1 MTKGLVAVLSL
12 FLASGVS
19 AQTPSDL
26 AAKYAHHE
34 VYEVEP
40 GVQMT
45 AKFAANG
52 SVCEMKVEQERFLKD
67 KIDMRF
73 GIDRDQIDRLVDQL
87 VPASERGAKDKK
99 DNGMSIGTGQVNETV
114 WRYANVDV
122 HVLSTISGYAEISVF
137 TIGWHHRKC

>member
-1 MTKGLVAVLSL
+1 MTKCLVAVLSL
-12 FLASGVS
+12 ILASAVS
-19 AQTPSDL
+19 AQTALDL

-34 VYEVEP
+34 VYEVQP

-67 KIDMRF
+67 GVDMRP
-73 GIDRDQIDRLVDQL
+73 GIDRDQIDRLVDIL
-87 VPASERGAKDKK
+87 VPASERGAKDKEHP
-99 DNGMSIGTGQVNETV
+99 GMSIGTGQVSETM

-122 HVLSTISGYAEISVF
+122 HVLSTISEYSETSAF
-137 TIGWHHRKC
+137 TITWRHRKC

>member
-1 MTKGLVAVLSL
+1 MTKGLVAALTL
-12 FLASGVS
+12 FLASVVS
-19 AQTPSDL
+19 AQTASDL
-26 AAKYAHHE
+26 AAKYEHHE
-34 VYEVEP
+34 VYEVQP

-52 SVCEMKVEQERFLKD
+52 SVCEMKVEQERFLKGEV
-67 KIDMRF
+67 DMRF

-99 DNGMSIGTGQVNETV
+99 NNGMSIGTGQVMETV

-122 HVLSTISGYAEISVF
+122 HVLSTISGYAETSAF
-137 TIGWHHRKC
+137 TITWRHRKC